1 MIELHPEI
9 LTKNGRKEFAVLP
22 YDEFVAVTEA
32 LVDLE
37 DLRDLRAAKA
47 EEAGAA
53 AMTLKDAQAR
63 YGAK

>member
-22 YDEFVAVTEA
+22 YEEFLAVTEA
-32 LVDLE
+32 LADLE
-37 DLRDLRAAKA
+37 DLRELRAAKA
-47 EEAGAA
+47 AEADAKT
-53 AMTLKDAQAR
+53 MSLREAQAR